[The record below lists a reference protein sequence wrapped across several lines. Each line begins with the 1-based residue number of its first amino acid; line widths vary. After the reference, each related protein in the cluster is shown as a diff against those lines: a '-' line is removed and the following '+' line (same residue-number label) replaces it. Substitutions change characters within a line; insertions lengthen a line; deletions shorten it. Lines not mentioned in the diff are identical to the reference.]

1 MRKNLVCCFT
11 GHRRIY
17 ENHILKLPEVLSR
30 TLDALIDKGVR
41 TFRAGGAIGFDSLC
55 ALKVLEKKRS
65 HPDVRL
71 ELCLPCRDQTSG
83 WSERERYVYGYI
95 LERADAVRYAEERY
109 VRGCMYKRNRMLVD
123 GADYCV
129 AFLAKNEGGTAYT
142 CKYALSKGVE
152 LINLYDEMEE
162 D

>member
-1 MRKNLVCCFT
+1 MTSFDGNFLVFVA
-11 GHRRIY
+11 
-17 ENHILKLPEVLSR
+17 K
-30 TLDALIDKGVR
+30 
-41 TFRAGGAIGFDSLC
+41 
-55 ALKVLEKKRS
+55 
-65 HPDVRL
+65 
-71 ELCLPCRDQTSG
+71 
-83 WSERERYVYGYI
+83 
-95 LERADAVRYAEERY
+95 
-109 VRGCMYKRNRMLVD
+109 KRNRMLVD